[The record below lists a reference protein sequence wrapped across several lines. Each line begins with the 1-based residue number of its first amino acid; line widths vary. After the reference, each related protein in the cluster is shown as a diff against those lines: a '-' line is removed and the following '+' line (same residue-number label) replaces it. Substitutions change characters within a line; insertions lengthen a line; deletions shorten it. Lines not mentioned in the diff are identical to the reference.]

1 MQQQR
6 PRYRYHG
13 SRRILLWEVCHQV
26 GRQILEEQVVVV
38 EAEVDRQDRQD
49 HQEDH
54 RRPHSRDHYQD
65 SEQQDRLVYNWYE
78 LTRSYWSDQW
88 HFRDT

>member
-6 PRYRYHG
+6 PQYRHRK
-13 SRRILLWEVCHQV
+13 SRWTLLREVCHRV
-26 GRQILEEQVVVV
+26 GRQIPEEQVVVV

-54 RRPHSRDHYQD
+54 RRRPRDYLQG
-65 SEQQDRLVYNWYE
+65 SERKGRTAGMRE
-78 LTRSYWSDQW
+78 LTRSYLNDRWRS
-88 HFRDT
+88 RDT

>member
-13 SRRILLWEVCHQV
+13 SRRILLWEVYHQV

-54 RRPHSRDHYQD
+54 RRRPRDYLQV
-65 SEQQDRLVYNWYE
+65 SERKGRAAGMRE
-78 LTRSYWSDQW
+78 LTRSYWNDRW
-88 HFRDT
+88 HSRDM

>member
-1 MQQQR
+1 MRQQR
-6 PRYRYHG
+6 LRYRYRE
-13 SRRILLWEVCHQV
+13 SRMTLLREVCHRV
-26 GRQILEEQVVVV
+26 GRQTPEEQVEVV

-65 SEQQDRLVYNWYE
+65 SEQQDRLVYNWHE